1 MKYHETQEKHD
12 GLSTFIYVYHGL
24 STFICVFL
32 FFCQKCWCIL
42 LCTPLSDASWNS
54 CNGEGKSDE
63 TDGFGAVSFMLRPC
77 DVQINDA
84 HSGAV
89 WDCFCEVPCK
99 TWWTHLEASG
109 FSVFHSHLRTWG
121 WRYAKFSN
129 SRATTTSWCPSITG
143 RSPFFGRI
151 LILGS
156 CLAAKFYKSTWK
168 YMKIMKP
175 RKFSMNWVWVRFKA
189 KNQEHQ
195 CCSCSIGQHRT
206 AFNFGVPYAAQIIPA
221 RYTLTKRSWLS
232 CHGMVVMS
240 SFLRSPLQYSHSF

>member
-189 KNQEHQ
+189 KKTRTPMLLMFN
-195 CCSCSIGQHRT
+195 RT
-206 AFNFGVPYAAQIIPA
+206 ASDCIQLWGALCCPNHPSSVY
-221 RYTLTKRSWLS
+221 LDKKVL
-232 CHGMVVMS
+232 VVMS
-240 SFLRSPLQYSHSF
+240 WHGCHVIFFEVTSSILS